1 MADKDRNMQPQSGA
15 SKKEKKDFRQL
26 PEKDNKGEA
35 GQDNKGLAPML
46 HWDVDKS
53 AARKPGT
60 APDDD

>member
-15 SKKEKKDFRQL
+15 SKKEKEGFSQL
-26 PEKDNKGEA
+26 PESKNKDEA

-46 HWDVDKS
+46 HWNTDKS
-53 AARKPGT
+53 GVREPGT